1 MWVDHES
8 KPKSKFVIRVND
20 GDIYRLPKEE
30 VDYDPSKTER
40 LGVELKM
47 NEKMVIEGSMPWITD
62 DVDDKVE
69 IALGPGHLSS
79 LDISYLECESWVA
92 NEFLD
97 LMCGY
102 DLPEQGLEKLT
113 FN

>member
-1 MWVDHES
+1 
-8 KPKSKFVIRVND
+8 
-20 GDIYRLPKEE
+20 
-30 VDYDPSKTER
+30 
-40 LGVELKM
+40 
-47 NEKMVIEGSMPWITD
+47 MPWITD

-102 DLPEQGLEKLT
+102 DLPEQGLEKLKL
-113 FN
+113 N